1 MCKVQGLSPTLH
13 EQQQKKS
20 SLLPNCFF
28 LSDFLIYIVIEFF
41 KVSSRVE
48 KDYNDLFDGDDTSSV
63 GDFLNDNAVEI
74 PSFSKGIINEDD
86 DNDDV
91 MLAADHDLGDD
102 ENSVGMTLTLCM

>member
-1 MCKVQGLSPTLH
+1 
-13 EQQQKKS
+13 
-20 SLLPNCFF
+20 
-28 LSDFLIYIVIEFF
+28 
-41 KVSSRVE
+41 VE
-48 KDYNDLFDGDDTSSV
+48 KDYNDLFDGDDTSSA

-86 DNDDV
+86 DNDDI

>member
-1 MCKVQGLSPTLH
+1 M
-13 EQQQKKS
+13 
-20 SLLPNCFF
+20 
-28 LSDFLIYIVIEFF
+28 
-41 KVSSRVE
+41 E

>member
-1 MCKVQGLSPTLH
+1 M
-13 EQQQKKS
+13 
-20 SLLPNCFF
+20 
-28 LSDFLIYIVIEFF
+28 
-41 KVSSRVE
+41 E
-48 KDYNDLFDGDDTSSV
+48 KDYNDLFDGDDTSSA

-86 DNDDV
+86 DNDDI

>member
-1 MCKVQGLSPTLH
+1 M
-13 EQQQKKS
+13 
-20 SLLPNCFF
+20 
-28 LSDFLIYIVIEFF
+28 
-41 KVSSRVE
+41 E
-48 KDYNDLFDGDDTSSV
+48 KDYNDLFDGDDTSSA